1 MQSFF
6 HFVLS
11 SPPTYTKLLAEI
23 DAAHRAGALSPMI
36 SYAEAQNLPYF
47 QACLKEAMRLR
58 PAVGLNI
65 SRLVPAGGATIDGS
79 FYPGGT
85 EVAVNA
91 WVVHRDRGV
100 FGQDADA
107 YRPERWLEGNAKVME
122 RSMYQVCKLAGGWID
137 SSVLGW

>member
-11 SPPTYTKLLAEI
+11 SPAVYSKLLAEI
-23 DAAHRAGALSPMI
+23 DDAHRSGKLSTMI
-36 SYAEAQNLPYF
+36 SYSEAQNLPYF

-79 FYPGGT
+79 FYPEGT
-85 EVAVNA
+85 EACVNA

-100 FGQDADA
+100 FGEDADV

-122 RSMYQVCKLAGGWID
+122 RSMYQV
-137 SSVLGW
+137 SSTHLDGF